1 MAIISIKVNT
11 DYNMLPALT
20 ALLPMASSLLPSLT
34 SMLNP
39 QKPTAQPRPVDRS
52 RLIAL
57 QNQIAQRKQ
66 AIEAQKMQLQMK
78 NAMAQKAGTVSTSMS
93 RSIPTLQEPKEDK
106 TLLYVGGGV
115 LALGAIYFLT
125 KGKK

>member
-1 MAIISIKVNT
+1 
-11 DYNMLPALT
+11 MLPALT
-20 ALLPMASSLLPSLT
+20 ALLPMATQMLPSLT

-39 QKPTAQPRPVDRS
+39 QKPTAQPKPVDRS

-57 QNQIAQRKQ
+57 QNQIAQRKK

-78 NAMAQKAGTVSTSMS
+78 NAMAQKAGTVSTSVS
-93 RSIPTLQEPKEDK
+93 RSIPTVQETKDDK
-106 TLLYVGGGV
+106 TLLYVGGAV
-115 LALGAIYFLT
+115 LGLSALYFLT